1 MDDAKYTLILCKKCL
16 VAKELDQ
23 FPKDSRYENGRRKQC
38 KECHNATRM
47 AWIDANR
54 DKVKALG
61 KEAAAKRRSTKEGRD
76 RHNEASKL
84 YYTRHRE
91 SALAAAAKYRDAH
104 NAKFVA
110 RIRKWQKANPGA
122 VKSLRERWFAANP
135 GAKKAYNQNRR
146 TRLKSTGKLSKD
158 IIPKLFALQK
168 GKCPCCAQPLG
179 SDHHL
184 DHKMPLALGG
194 SNTDGNM
201 QLLRAQCN
209 LQKSAKHPVDFMQS
223 RGFLL

>member
-1 MDDAKYTLILCKKCL
+1 MDDAKYTLIVCKKCL
-16 VAKELDQ
+16 VAKKLEQ

-54 DKVKALG
+54 DKVRLLG
-61 KEAAAKRRSTKEGRD
+61 KEAAAKRRATEDGRN
-76 RHNEASKL
+76 RHNEASRA
-84 YYTRHRE
+84 YYAKNKEKVLT
-91 SALAAAAKYRDAH
+91 AAAKYRVTH
-104 NAKFVA
+104 NTKFVA
-110 RIRKWQKANPGA
+110 CIVKWRKANPDA
-122 VKSLRERWFAANP
+122 VKLLRERWFAANP

-168 GKCPCCAQPLG
+168 GKCPCCAKPLG
-179 SDHHL
+179 SDYHL

-194 SNTDGNM
+194 LNDDSNM
-201 QLLRAQCN
+201 QLLRAECN

>member
-1 MDDAKYTLILCKKCL
+1 MADAKYSRLVCSKCL
-16 VAKELDQ
+16 TLKELDQ
-23 FPKDSRYENGRRKQC
+23 FPKDAKRENGRRKQC

-54 DKVKALG
+54 DRVKEFGRA
-61 KEAAAKRRSTKEGRD
+61 AAAKRRATKDGRD

-84 YYTRHRE
+84 YYERHKE
-91 SALAAAAKYRDAH
+91 KALAAAAKYRTTN

-110 RIRKWQKANPGA
+110 CIVKWRKANPGA

-146 TRLKSTGKLSKD
+146 AKVKSTGTLSKD

-168 GKCPCCAQPLG
+168 GRCPCCAKPLG
-179 SDHHL
+179 DDYHI

-194 SNTDGNM
+194 SNTDDNI
-201 QLLRAQCN
+201 QLLRAECN
-209 LQKSAKHPVDFMQS
+209 LQKNAKHPVDFMQS